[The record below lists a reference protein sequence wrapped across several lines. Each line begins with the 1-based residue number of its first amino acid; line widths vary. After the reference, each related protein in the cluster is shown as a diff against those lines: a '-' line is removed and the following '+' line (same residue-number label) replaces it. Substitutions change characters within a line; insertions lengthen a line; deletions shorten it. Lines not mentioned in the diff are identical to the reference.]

1 MRDLSLRS
9 VPFRLGLA
17 VAVVAIPAIPEIA
30 AAQNLVGLSTV
41 RSQRFGNENLLGFFT
56 PQFSDVFAWALATGD
71 FNGDGADDLA
81 TGIPLDN
88 GIAGSEIDD
97 CGGVV
102 VRFGSPGKGLATN
115 LASTF
120 LRQTPAR
127 DPAEVGDTLGSALAV
142 CDFNGDNFDDLAIG
156 VAYENHLGETDAGA
170 IQVHFGTSSGLPFAS
185 DTFITQSTPGV
196 PGDVEAGDGFGHAL
210 ACGDFNG
217 DTFDDLAVGVP
228 DEDWGIFSSASKG
241 MIDIIPG
248 SPFGLNPAAATH
260 LDQDVDGLGGD
271 AEFFDQFGYT
281 LAAGNFNGDLFQ
293 DLAIGVPGEDDD
305 KGMVQVVFGGPTGL
319 TPAGSLFWSET
330 FVGGVSEEGD
340 QFSGALAT
348 GNFDGDGFDDL
359 AIGIPSEDSGAG
371 NSVRG
376 SGQVTVLYGA
386 SDGFDR
392 SRTQFWSEDNIWFAG
407 VSEEGDQF
415 GVALAAGD
423 FDKDGRDDLAIGHY
437 SEFVLGPGDGAAT
450 VLMGSAVGLTAARRR
465 GIAAGVEGFPG
476 NISEH
481 QKGFAFSLATGDF
494 DADGHADLAIGVP
507 GEDANGIVD
516 AGGETVLYGALFGD
530 GFESG
535 LTTQWPQTVTSSP
548 PVVAG
553 GKAAFDSNR
562 VQVNAAAR
570 LGPST
575 SRFGLQVELF
585 NPTLL
590 RPAIPTYV
598 RVGPE
603 SGFNNETALKGS
615 FFVNPQSLTMS
626 TAAGANNFQMIA
638 FNDGVGPGSKTRLI
652 FNLVRNTADG
662 DWFIN
667 AQHFNENTGAFQF
680 SGGGFFAPDN
690 TPSSANNRIEF
701 EWRAGNPGQLTMWR
715 TRFVNGVPDG
725 SGRIQMFSA
734 GLPGMQFATVNH
746 VFAGM
751 FAGQKS
757 GTYGTFYLDE
767 FVFKR

>member
-9 VPFRLGLA
+9 VAFRFGPA
-17 VAVVAIPAIPEIA
+17 AVVAASLAIPVTA
-30 AAQNLVGLSTV
+30 AAQNQVGLSTV

-56 PQFSDVFAWALATGD
+56 PQAFDVFAWALATGD

-120 LRQTPAR
+120 LRQTPTR
-127 DPAEVGDTLGSALAV
+127 DPAEVGDTMGSALAV
-142 CDFNGDNFDDLAIG
+142 CDFNGDNFDDLAVG
-156 VAYENHLGETDAGA
+156 VAYENHLGESDAGA
-170 IQVHFGTSSGLPFAS
+170 IQVHFGTSAGLPFAG

-228 DEDWGIFSSASKG
+228 DEDWGIFSGASKG

-260 LDQDVDGLGGD
+260 LDQDVEGMGGD
-271 AEFFDQFGYT
+271 AEFFDQFGWS
-281 LAAGNFNGDLFQ
+281 LAAGNFNGDLFM

-305 KGMVQVVFGGPTGL
+305 EGMVQVVFGGPTGL

-340 QFSGALAT
+340 QFSDALAT
-348 GNFDGDGFDDL
+348 GDFDGDGFDDL

-371 NSVRG
+371 NSVSG
-376 SGQVTVLYGA
+376 SGQVSVLYGA
-386 SDGFDR
+386 PEGFDR
-392 SRTQFWSEDNIWFAG
+392 SRTQFWSEDNIWFTGA
-407 VSEEGDQF
+407 SEEGDQF

-423 FDKDGRDDLAIGHY
+423 FDRDGRDDLAVGHY

-450 VLMGSAVGLTAARRR
+450 ILMGSAAGLTAARRR

-476 NISEH
+476 NINEH
-481 QKGFAFSLATGDF
+481 QKGFAFSVATGDF

-507 GEDANGIVD
+507 GEDQNGIVD
-516 AGGETVLYGALFGD
+516 AGGEMVLYGALFGD
-530 GFESG
+530 GFETANT
-535 LTTQWPQTVTSSP
+535 LQWPQTVTTSP
-548 PVVAG
+548 PVIAG
-553 GKAAFDSNR
+553 GKAALDSNR
-562 VQVNAAAR
+562 MQVNAAAR

-575 SRFGLQVELF
+575 SKFGLQVELF

-590 RPAIPTYV
+590 RPAVPTFV

-615 FFVNPQSLTMS
+615 FFINPQNLGMS
-626 TAAGANNFQMIA
+626 TIAGRNGFQMIA
-638 FNDGVGPGSKTRLI
+638 FTDGIVAGSKTRLI
-652 FNLVRNTADG
+652 FNLVRNPGDG

-667 AQHFNENTGAFQF
+667 VQHFNDNLGNFQF

-690 TPSSANNRIEF
+690 DASFNNNRIDF
-701 EWRAGNPGQLTMWR
+701 EWTRGNPGQLTMRR
-715 TRFVNGVPDG
+715 TRFLNGVPDATG
-725 SGRIQMFSA
+725 TVQMFSVS
-734 GLPGMQFATVNH
+734 LPGMQSAVISH

-751 FAGQKS
+751 FAGHDA
-757 GTYGTFYLDE
+757 GTAGVLHLDE